1 MPASHL
7 IDARH
12 YAVQEILQNGME
24 VQIRSLRPDDESLIV
39 EAFGKLEPDT
49 IRSRYFGSRSG
60 LSEEERRAIHTLD
73 FDNWVVLLV
82 TFIQNGREIVIG
94 SGSYAR
100 TQPDTAE
107 VAFLVEEDYHG
118 LGMARCLL
126 RHLALIARHCG
137 IVRFEADVMAGNH
150 AMRRVFAGI
159 GWPMKARGL
168 DETLHITLDL
178 PASEGNEDSH
188 RSTTAVT

>member
-1 MPASHL
+1 MPASPL

-12 YAVQEILQNGME
+12 YTAQEILQNGVE
-24 VQIRSLRPDDESLIV
+24 VQVRSLRSDDESLIV

-73 FDNWVVLLV
+73 FDNRVVLLV
-82 TFIQNGREIVIG
+82 TLVQDGREIVIG
-94 SGSYAR
+94 SGSYVR

-126 RHLALIARHCG
+126 RHLALIARQRG
-137 IVRFEADVMAGNH
+137 IVRFEADVMANNH
-150 AMRRVFAGI
+150 AMHRVFAGS
-159 GWPMKARGL
+159 GWPMKARSL

-178 PASEGNEDSH
+178 PPLE
-188 RSTTAVT
+188 